1 LTQEE
6 AVAPRGILNSYMSD
20 LRMEIADTDSM
31 QLRQDLKHEEALL
44 KKLL

>member
-1 LTQEE
+1 
-6 AVAPRGILNSYMSD
+6 MSD

-44 KKLL
+44 KKLLQQLDAELASPGSSP